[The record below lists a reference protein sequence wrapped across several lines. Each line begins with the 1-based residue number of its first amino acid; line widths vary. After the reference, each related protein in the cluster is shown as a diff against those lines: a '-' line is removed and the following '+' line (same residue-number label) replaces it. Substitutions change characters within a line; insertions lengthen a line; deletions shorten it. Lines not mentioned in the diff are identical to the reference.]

1 MTNLDGGGESNTATE
16 WGHVVAAL
24 QQFELAFRAGE
35 RPLVRDFLGRFPEVP
50 AVILEPELQR
60 LQNELAAAEATDV
73 VAGSIAGGR
82 YADLQLLRVG
92 GMGEVFSALDV
103 ECGRR
108 VAIKTIRSEFAEDEE
123 VRRRFL
129 MECELT
135 ARLEHPGVIP
145 IYDRGLDEQ
154 GREYYVMRLIAGA
167 GAGTLRQAVQAFH
180 DELNDGL
187 WSTARQETFRGLV
200 QRVLDVANT
209 AAYAHGQGIVHRDL
223 KPANI
228 MIGSNGE
235 TLIGDWGLARRV
247 ELSVMSSAVLRGQTG
262 VAAVVS
268 EFGLGGKAGAEVARE
283 SEDTQR
289 LEAVSSFRLA
299 TTGVGTPGYAAPEQL
314 GEVSSAFDLK
324 LADIYS
330 MGAMLW
336 CVLAGQSP
344 LHRMRVLPRGVSTV
358 SGIAGLSA
366 VASRALH
373 SDPGQR
379 YGTLEDFCAD
389 LRSWLAGEPVSAY
402 RERFGER
409 IWRWPGRHRLL
420 TSALASGLLISL
432 LGGAVFLVAQIRQG
446 AELSARS
453 EALSRA
459 LTESAAL
466 LKENRRA
473 RAAVEQALGAAER
486 ARAAED
492 TGRKQAEGR
501 EQLAFKAIGQFQ
513 NLLVS
518 SPALQFS
525 SELSPLRE
533 ELLKQ
538 SRALH
543 ENLFQQFEKQP
554 ELTEQSLDRLVTAAE
569 KLSELEHKLGHQGEA
584 FRVADQG
591 CGLLRESM
599 QRAVAEQRPVQLLS
613 LRLGQLLTVQG
624 SLAMMYVW
632 PEKGGPLLKEA
643 VETLEPLLGETLL
656 TERQREDLR
665 TAFTKAA
672 SGLAMQVA
680 GQGDRAGAK
689 ALIAKAMAVG
699 CQATPKTIDQAL
711 LIVQCC
717 GNLAFILESEKD
729 LSGAT
734 GELKK
739 AEDAI
744 GQADSLVDE
753 ATSLNVLVDL
763 RMIRSRVMRQHAEL
777 ALRRGESAEGL
788 QLLQELL
795 QREQA
800 GVRQFTAAHEVQV
813 AYLKTVT
820 RLLDV
825 LRQSGRHEEA
835 QRTVADWLKLAGEI
849 QPSGAVTEQSLV
861 FLMGAQ
867 HGSGHL
873 WEASGG
879 LDQAQSDFTAALK
892 TALLA
897 SRSGFRNPAL
907 LLQIMELQT
916 HLVKHSLRHAE
927 LSEAETHVAGAVE
940 AATELQ
946 AYPRDVLA
954 MQNADNGLQKM
965 LLLACLQ
972 ELRAAGEEESAERW
986 KRELREKR
994 LIP

>member
-1 MTNLDGGGESNTATE
+1 MTNLDGGRESNTATE
-16 WGHVVAAL
+16 WGHVVVAL
-24 QQFELAFRAGE
+24 QQFELAFRTGG
-35 RPLVRDFLGRFPEVP
+35 RPSVGDFLRSFPGVS
-50 AVILEPELQR
+50 AVILEPELER
-60 LQNELAAAEATDV
+60 LQNELAAAKASDE

-82 YADLQLLRVG
+82 YTDLQLLRVG

-108 VAIKTIRSEFAEDEE
+108 VAIKKIRSEFADDVE

-167 GAGTLRQAVQAFH
+167 GAGTLRQSVQAFH
-180 DELNDGL
+180 DELKDGL

-235 TLIGDWGLARRV
+235 TLIGDWGLARRA
-247 ELSVMSSAVLRGQTG
+247 ELSVMSSAVLPCQTG
-262 VAAVVS
+262 DAAVVPESEMVNAAAVVS
-268 EFGLGGKAGAEVARE
+268 ME

-289 LEAVSSFRLA
+289 PGVISSFRLA
-299 TTGVGTPGYAAPEQL
+299 TSGVGTPGYAAPEQL

-344 LHRMRVLPRGVSTV
+344 LHLTGALPHGLSTI

-373 SDPGQR
+373 SDPAQR
-379 YGTLEDFCAD
+379 YGTLEAFCAD

-432 LGGAVFLVAQIRQG
+432 LGGAVFLVAQVRQG
-446 AELSARS
+446 AVLSARS
-453 EALSRA
+453 GALSRA
-459 LTESAAL
+459 LSESAAL
-466 LKENRRA
+466 LKENMRA
-473 RAAVEQALGAAER
+473 RIAVEQALGAAER
-486 ARAAED
+486 ARADED
-492 TGRKQAEGR
+492 AGRRQAEGR
-501 EQLAFKAIGQFQ
+501 EELAFQAIGQFQ

-525 SELSPLRE
+525 SELSPVRE

-543 ENLFQQFEKQP
+543 ANLFQQFEEQP
-554 ELTEQSLDRLVTAAE
+554 ALTEQSLHRLVTAAQ
-569 KLSELEHKLGHQGEA
+569 KLSELEHELGHQGEA
-584 FRVADQG
+584 FRVAGQG
-591 CGLLRESM
+591 CGLLRDSI

-624 SLAMMYVW
+624 TLAMQYVW

-643 VETLEPLLGETLL
+643 VVTLEPLLAETIF

-680 GQGDRAGAK
+680 GQGDRVGAK

-699 CQATPKTIDQAL
+699 CEATPKTIDQAL

-717 GNLAFILESEKD
+717 GNLAVVLESEKD
-729 LSGAT
+729 FSGAT
-734 GELKK
+734 AELKK

-744 GQADSLVDE
+744 GQAESFIDE
-753 ATSLNVLVDL
+753 ETSLALLVNL

-777 ALRRGESAEGL
+777 ALLRGEVPEGL

-795 QREQA
+795 KREEA

-825 LRQSGRHEEA
+825 LRQSGGHEEA
-835 QRTVADWLKLAGEI
+835 QQTIAEWLKLAGEI

-867 HGSGHL
+867 HGSGHF

-927 LSEAETHVAGAVE
+927 LSEAETHVAGVVE
-940 AATELQ
+940 AATELH
-946 AYPRDVLA
+946 AYPKDVLA
-954 MQNADNGLQKM
+954 MQNANNGLQKM
-965 LLLACLQ
+965 LMLACLQ

-986 KRELREKR
+986 RRELREKQ